1 VFLMKNQNFEKVM
14 EIIKESYDELE
25 KNNDNPN
32 LPQKVKLYISD
43 I

>member
-1 VFLMKNQNFEKVM
+1 MKNQNFEKVM
-14 EIIKESYDELE
+14 EIIKESHDELE

-32 LPQKVKLYISD
+32 LPQKVKQYISD

>member
-1 VFLMKNQNFEKVM
+1 MKNQNFDKVM
-14 EIIKESYDELE
+14 EIIKDAHIELE

-32 LPQKVKLYISD
+32 LPQKVKQYITD

>member
-1 VFLMKNQNFEKVM
+1 MKNQNFEKVM

-32 LPQKVKLYISD
+32 LPQKVKQYISD